1 MALFVGALV
10 LAGLLIALRLFRLPP
25 LVDVATPPAP
35 MSRGAM
41 P

>member
-1 MALFVGALV
+1 V
-10 LAGLLIALRLFRLPP
+10 LAGLLIALRLYRLPP
-25 LVDVATPPAP
+25 LPQIATPPAP